1 MRFIDY
7 ALDYLNKSSD
17 ELAPLTV
24 RTYYWNL
31 KKIEYFCPG
40 LECKDL
46 TPDFVRDFKQHL
58 ESLRNKEATVVKAL
72 SVLRVFCNKMKADGV
87 INCDPFEKVKIR
99 RAYSHR
105 GFLTLRELKQL
116 YLNFQDMRTTLTRSE
131 EEVMRVFLFSCFT
144 GLRYSDLR
152 TLNSSEIFDWKIRK
166 QTHKTGEAV
175 YIPIPVQARLLLPE
189 PLKPGRI
196 FHVIDN
202 ASFNRTLR
210 KAAKKLGYYKHIHC
224 HLARHTF
231 ATTCITIG
239 IPLPA
244 TSKLLGHRNLDTTL
258 IYAKYVDTFLDK
270 EMKKFNRL
278 K

>member
-46 TPDFVRDFKQHL
+46 TSDFVRDFKQHL

-152 TLNSSEIFDWKIRK
+152 T
-166 QTHKTGEAV
+166 
-175 YIPIPVQARLLLPE
+175 
-189 PLKPGRI
+189 
-196 FHVIDN
+196 
-202 ASFNRTLR
+202 
-210 KAAKKLGYYKHIHC
+210 
-224 HLARHTF
+224 
-231 ATTCITIG
+231 
-239 IPLPA
+239 
-244 TSKLLGHRNLDTTL
+244 
-258 IYAKYVDTFLDK
+258 
-270 EMKKFNRL
+270 
-278 K
+278 